1 MRLSLWLGLLA
12 ATVTSLAHA
21 QTVPLFD
28 GRTLAP
34 IIHDDSP
41 TMALAADLLARDLK
55 SLTGQTAA
63 VSGDLAGCGALCV
76 VIGRRGS
83 PLVAR
88 VAAETGIDL
97 SDLDGQWE
105 RYRRITLRSGDRTYL
120 LIAGSDPRGT
130 IWGVIDLTRE
140 MGISAW
146 EWWADVTPRRIDK
159 LAVDGG
165 SILSDSPSVHYR
177 GIFLNDEDWGLEPW
191 AAKTFDPASGNLG
204 HKTYAQIFEL
214 MWRLK
219 ANLIWPAMHTVS
231 RPFFDDPANPRTARD
246 YAIIIGTS
254 HAEPMMRNNLR
265 EWNEPVRGPFNFL
278 TNRAAMADYWRERAE
293 QARSLES
300 IYTIGLR
307 GIHDGPMLGADT
319 DLARKSVLQDV
330 TRLQRDILSKSL
342 GRPAETIPQS
352 LVIYKEVEDAYNAG
366 LSLPEDVTLVWCDD
380 NYGYLGRLGT
390 PLEAGRSGGGG
401 IYYHISYWGRPH
413 DYLWLA
419 TTHPGLIREE
429 MGRAYQFNARREW
442 ILNVGDIKPG
452 EYLTQYFLDLA
463 FDAKLFDQL
472 PEDHLRLWLS
482 RQFDPAVAPEIAD
495 IMMRYYA
502 LAFERKPEFMGW
514 GQVEPV
520 TPNRQTDYVQSDGE
534 EAQTRLAAY
543 DQLRSRAEKV
553 AALLPADRRA
563 AFFELV
569 LYPVR
574 ASASLNERIL
584 VLDLA
589 GLYAR
594 QGRASAN
601 FYVERARRAEA
612 RLVKDTK
619 DYNSLADGKWRGMMD
634 LAPRGLPVFAEP
646 LYPHWS
652 ESKEGG
658 CEAAF
663 SGQWADESNS
673 LVFTEGRPANRT
685 ITLFGRQAK
694 PIAWRLKEGGGSL
707 SLSFPAGM
715 LDAENGF
722 EQRLT
727 VRYDG
732 GTSGKNLVLDCGGR
746 SIAVNVQVLPKTGP
760 GMPIEE
766 NRIIAIPVIP
776 AQDNLAW
783 EIIPQLGSQGSSL
796 RSKLDLPSVVTPD
809 LAAAPP
815 PALYP
820 FSSSSAVGG
829 RLKVTVLPTHPLTPA
844 NGLRLGVRL
853 DGGPVRILDFASFG
867 RSDEWRA
874 NVLSN
879 SASRLIDIS
888 HLAAGDHQLAVTA
901 LDPGII
907 LDRIEIDLDGAI
919 AHYGGVAQHQSA
931 KTLH

>member
-1 MRLSLWLGLLA
+1 MRPGLWLGLLA
-12 ATVTSLAHA
+12 AMVTTLAHGE
-21 QTVPLFD
+21 TVDLFD
-28 GRTLAP
+28 GQTVAP

-41 TMALAADLLARDLK
+41 TIALAANLLARDLK
-55 SLTGQTAA
+55 SLTGQTAYI
-63 VSGDLAGCGALCV
+63 SSDLAGCGALCV

-83 PLVAR
+83 PLVAQI
-88 VAAETGIDL
+88 AAETGIDL

-105 RYRRITLRSGDRTYL
+105 RYRRIKLRSADRSFL
-120 LIAGSDPRGT
+120 LIAGSDLRGT
-130 IWGVIDLTRE
+130 IWGVVDLTRE

-146 EWWADVTPRRIDK
+146 EWWADVTPRRIDR
-159 LAVDGG
+159 LAVEGR
-165 SILSDSPSVHYR
+165 SILSDAPSVQYR

-204 HKTYAQIFEL
+204 HKTYARIFEL

-219 ANLIWPAMHTVS
+219 ANVIWPAMHSVS
-231 RPFFDDPANPRTARD
+231 RPFFGDPANPQTARD

-265 EWNEPVRGPFNFL
+265 EWNEPLRGPFNFL
-278 TNRAAMADYWRERAE
+278 TNRAQIADYWRERAAE
-293 QARSLES
+293 SRSLES

-307 GIHDGPMLGADT
+307 GIHDGPMLGADN
-319 DLARKSVLQDV
+319 DRERKSVLQDV
-330 TRLQRDILSKSL
+330 TQLQREILSQAL

-352 LVIYKEVEDAYNAG
+352 LVIYKELEDAYNAG
-366 LSLPEDVTLVWCDD
+366 LSLPDDVTLVWCDD

-390 PLEAGRSGGGG
+390 PLEAARSGGGG

-429 MGRAYQFNARREW
+429 MGRAYQLNARREW

-472 PEDHLRLWLS
+472 PEQHLRLWLS
-482 RQFDPAVAPEIAD
+482 RQFGPAQAGEIAD

-520 TPNRQTDYVQSDGE
+520 TPNHQTDYVQSDGE
-534 EAQTRLAAY
+534 EAQNRLAAY
-543 DQLRSRAEKV
+543 DQLGSRAEKV

-574 ASASLNERIL
+574 GSASLNERIL
-584 VLDLA
+584 ALDLA

-601 FYVERARRAEA
+601 FYVDRARRAEA
-612 RLVKDTK
+612 RLIKDTK
-619 DYNSLADGKWRGMMD
+619 DYNALADGKWRFMMD
-634 LAPRGLPVFAEP
+634 LAPRGLPVFTEP

-652 ESKEGG
+652 ESREGG

-663 SGQWADESNS
+663 SGQWADETNS
-673 LVFTEGRPANRT
+673 LVFIEGRPTSRT
-685 ITLFGRQAK
+685 ITLFGRKEK
-694 PIAWRLKEGGGSL
+694 PIAWQFKNGGGSL
-707 SLSFPAGM
+707 SLSRPAGI
-715 LDAENGF
+715 LEAGNGF

-732 GTSGKNLVLDCGGR
+732 GAIGKGLALECDGR
-746 SIAVNVQVLPKTGP
+746 SIAVNAQFLPKTTDAVP
-760 GMPIEE
+760 AEE

-776 AQDNLAW
+776 AQGNPAW

-796 RSKLDLPSVVTPD
+796 RSKLDLPSVATPD
-809 LAAAPP
+809 LTAAPAP
-815 PALYP
+815 IIYHFA
-820 FSSSSAVGG
+820 SSSAVGG
-829 RLKVTVLPTHPLTPA
+829 RLKVAVLPTHPVTPA
-844 NGLRLGVRL
+844 NGLRLAVRL
-853 DGGPVRILDFASFG
+853 DGGPPRILDFASFG
-867 RSDEWRA
+867 RSDEWRT

-879 SASRLIDIS
+879 SASRVIDIS
-888 HLAAGDHQLAVTA
+888 QLAVGDHQLAVTA
-901 LDPGII
+901 LDPGVI

-919 AHYGGVAQHQSA
+919 AHYGGVAP
-931 KTLH
+931 